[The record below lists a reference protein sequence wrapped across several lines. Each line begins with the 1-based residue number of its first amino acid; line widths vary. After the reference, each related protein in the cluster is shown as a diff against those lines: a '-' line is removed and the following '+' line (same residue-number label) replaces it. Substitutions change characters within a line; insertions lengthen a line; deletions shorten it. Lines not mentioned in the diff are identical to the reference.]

1 MQPRPYDTDLTD
13 AQFAL
18 LEPLLPPPKRRG
30 RPRPDLR
37 AVLNAILYL
46 IRAGCQW
53 RLLPH
58 DFPPWSTVHTWY
70 RRWRTD
76 GTWQRLH
83 ETLRQQVRTQAGRDP
98 RPRAT
103 AIDSQSVKT
112 TPQGGTHGFD
122 NGKKVNGRKRHI
134 WVDSLGLLLAV
145 VVTAANVHDG
155 VAGVDVLH
163 QRLWEEL
170 PRLEKVYGDS
180 HYTTEV
186 LQEEVFSFAPF
197 RLEVVKRPAGTEGF
211 VKLPQRWVVERTFA
225 WLNRSRRLSKDY
237 ERLPESSEAMVWVS
251 MIHLMLRRLKP
262 VEQPKSQAF
271 HYPRPA
277 AA

>member
-1 MQPRPYDTDLTD
+1 MQRSSYDTDLTD

-18 LEPLLPPPKRRG
+18 LEPLLPTAKCRG
-30 RPRPDLR
+30 RPRADLR
-37 AVLNAILYL
+37 AILNGIFYL
-46 IRAGCQW
+46 LRTGCQW

-70 RRWRTD
+70 RRWRKD
-76 GTWQRLH
+76 GTWQRFH
-83 ETLRQQVRTQAGRDP
+83 EALRPQVRTRAGRHP
-98 RPRAT
+98 QPRAT

-112 TPQGGTHGFD
+112 TPQGGVHGFD
-122 NGKKVNGRKRHI
+122 GGKKVNGRKRHI

-145 VVTAANVHDG
+145 VVTAADVHDG

-163 QRLWEEL
+163 QRLWEEM

-180 HYTTEV
+180 HYKTEI
-186 LQEEVFSFAPF
+186 LRQEVFDVAPF
-197 RLEVVKRPAGTEGF
+197 RLEVVQRPAGEQGF
-211 VKLPQRWVVERTFA
+211 VRLPQRWVVERTFA

-251 MIHLMLRRLKP
+251 MLHLMLRRLQP
-262 VEQPKSQAF
+262 VAQSKSQVF
-271 HYPRPA
+271 HYRKPA